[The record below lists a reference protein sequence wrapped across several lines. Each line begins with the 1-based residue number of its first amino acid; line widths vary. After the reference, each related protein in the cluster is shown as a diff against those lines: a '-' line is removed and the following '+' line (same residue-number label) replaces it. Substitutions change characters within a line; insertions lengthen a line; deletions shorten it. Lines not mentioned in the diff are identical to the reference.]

1 MDIVGHETLLFDGS
15 GHCGTRFF
23 MTRLRVRGR
32 TTSRRFLQEAEEAV
46 EEDATAEEEM
56 VADEAPAEGEDVAVV
71 FPETK
76 AATAGPG
83 KT

>member
-1 MDIVGHETLLFDGS
+1 MDIVGHETSLFDGL

-32 TTSRRFLQEAEEAV
+32 TTSRRFLQEAEE
-46 EEDATAEEEM
+46 EEEEEATAEEEV
-56 VADEAPAEGEDVAVV
+56 VADEAEEDVAVE
-71 FPETK
+71 FPATN